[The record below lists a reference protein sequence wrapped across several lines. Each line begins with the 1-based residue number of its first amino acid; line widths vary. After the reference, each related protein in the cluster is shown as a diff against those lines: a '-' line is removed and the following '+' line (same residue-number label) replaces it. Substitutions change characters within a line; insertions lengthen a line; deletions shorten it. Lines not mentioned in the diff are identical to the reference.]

1 MKERHRGELKQELES
16 VISNYEN
23 KLKSQAKVYERD
35 LIELREKSHKDLS
48 SLQDHCQQQINE
60 ERLKH
65 EK

>member
-1 MKERHRGELKQELES
+1 
-16 VISNYEN
+16 VILNYEN